1 MEGIKMVDLKGQY
14 MRIKDEING
23 AIQEVLD
30 STSFINGPQVAKFE
44 KELAEYLGIR
54 HVIGCGNGTD
64 ALQIALMALNLE
76 PGDEVITTPFSFI
89 STIEVIRLLKLVPVL
104 ADIRYDTFNINASLI
119 EECIGKRT
127 RAIIPVHLFGQN
139 AEMNLIREIAQ
150 KHNLFIIED
159 AAQSLGSD
167 YIFPDGKSLKSGTIG
182 KIGCT
187 SFFPSKNLGAY
198 GDGGALFTDDDELA
212 GRIRSI
218 RNHGMKVKYYYQ
230 DVGVNSRL
238 DSLQAA
244 ILSVKLRYLD
254 SYSQARGRVAEYYDN
269 KFAPYSQIITPSR
282 AEYSTHIF
290 HQYTIQ
296 LYGYERNS
304 LIKYLQ
310 EKGIPSMIY
319 YPVPLHLQ
327 EAYRDLNYSAGD
339 LPVSEEL
346 SGTVLSLPIHT
357 ELTDQQLDYIS
368 EHLITYVQNNQH

>member
-1 MEGIKMVDLKGQY
+1 MVDLKGQY
-14 MRIKDEING
+14 LRIKDEING

-44 KELAEYLGIR
+44 KELAEYLGTR

-64 ALQIALMALNLE
+64 ALQIALMALNLQ

-104 ADIRYDTFNINASLI
+104 ADVRYDTFNINASLI
-119 EECIGKRT
+119 EECIGERT

-150 KHNLFIIED
+150 KYNLFIIED
-159 AAQSLGSD
+159 AAQSLGSC
-167 YIFPDGKSLKSGTIG
+167 YISPDGKSIRSGTIG
-182 KIGCT
+182 RIGCT
-187 SFFPSKNLGAY
+187 SFFPSKNLGGY

-244 ILSVKLRYLD
+244 ILSIKLRYLD
-254 SYSQARGRVAEYYDN
+254 SYSEARGRVAEYYDN
-269 KFAPYSQIITPSR
+269 KFAPYSQIIIPAR

-296 LYGYERNS
+296 LYGYERS
-304 LIKYLQ
+304 GLIKYLQ

-327 EAYRDLNYSAGD
+327 EAYRDLNYSTGD

-346 SGTVLSLPIHT
+346 SRTVLSLPIHT
-357 ELTDQQLDYIS
+357 ELTDPQLDYIS
-368 EHLITYVQNNQH
+368 EHVITYVQNNQH

>member
-1 MEGIKMVDLKGQY
+1 MEEIKMVDLKGQY
-14 MRIKDEING
+14 LRIKDEING

-44 KELAEYLGIR
+44 KELAEYLGTR

-127 RAIIPVHLFGQN
+127 RVIIPVHLFGQN
-139 AEMNLIREIAQ
+139 AEMNLIRNIAQ
-150 KHNLFIIED
+150 KYNLYIIED

-167 YIFPDGKSLKSGTIG
+167 YIFPDRKSVKSGTIG

-187 SFFPSKNLGAY
+187 SFFPSKNLGCY

-230 DVGVNSRL
+230 DVGINSRL

-254 SYSQARGRVAEYYDN
+254 SYSKARSRVAEYYDD
-269 KFAPYSQIITPSR
+269 KFAPYPQIITPVR

-296 LYGYERNS
+296 LYGYERNGMM
-304 LIKYLQ
+304 KYLQ

-327 EAYRDLNYSAGD
+327 EAYSDLNYTTGD

-346 SGTVLSLPIHT
+346 SRTVLSLPIHT
-357 ELTDQQLDYIS
+357 EFTDQQLDYIS
-368 EHLITYVQNNQH
+368 EHVITYVQNNKR